1 MLLIAAVLVLFDVIE
16 GGKTIQGFMSL
27 PEAFW
32 ELSIG
37 VYLIVKG
44 CKPSAITEY
53 MDSLR
58 LRRQMLE
65 PSAHEPRAP
74 RG

>member
-1 MLLIAAVLVLFDVIE
+1 
-16 GGKTIQGFMSL
+16 MSL

-53 MDSLR
+53 M
-58 LRRQMLE
+58 E
-65 PSAHEPRAP
+65 PSAA
-74 RG
+74 